1 MTNGKAII
9 FIKNIKHQQGFSLM
23 ELLVV
28 LVILGLLAAAVGP
41 ALYKRINPAKQTA
54 ARDQMQ
60 SFITALDSY
69 FIDVGRYP
77 TSQQG
82 LLALRKKPEAI
93 KNWDGPYLKKEIPND
108 PWDNAYKYQ
117 APGRNGGYEIISFG
131 ADGVEGGEE
140 VNRDITSW
148 ESAK

>member
-1 MTNGKAII
+1 MISLR
-9 FIKNIKHQQGFSLM
+9 NIKSSQAFSLM

-41 ALYKRINPAKQTA
+41 TLYKRINPAKQTA
-54 ARDQMQ
+54 ARDQIQ
-60 SFITALDSY
+60 SFLTALDSY

-77 TSQQG
+77 SSQQG
-82 LLALRKKPEAI
+82 LLALRKKPEGT

-140 VNRDITSW
+140 VNHDIASW
-148 ESAK
+148 ESE